1 MDVPDRRETGEWY
14 RVFVCP
20 RDYLQFAPTEQAR
33 WTPLGEESP
42 DAPVPDA
49 TRPPL
54 PDRRLQE
61 LVTLLSGRGLTGW
74 ALLVRDVGEGR
85 IRRVHL
91 RRLPA
96 DPQIREEVVSY
107 LRSAGADITL
117 GLGLRTRLQHEHD
130 QRDTRTD
137 TGPRADTDARAGSS
151 PSPAGGPATDD
162 GQDGH
167 GDGGQTGRGD
177 GGQGDTSQG

>member
-1 MDVPDRRETGEWY
+1 VEARRVHGKVSRESARRGHRIARCFKCLQERDGKGPGWYFLDVPDRREPGEWF

-20 RDYLQFAPTEQAR
+20 RDYLEFAASEQSR

-42 DAPVPDA
+42 DVPVPDA

-54 PDRRLQE
+54 PDRSLQE
-61 LVTLLSGRGLTGW
+61 LVAMLSQRGLTGW
-74 ALLVRDVGEGR
+74 ALLVRDVAEGR

-96 DPQIREEVVSY
+96 DPEIREALVSY

-117 GLGLRTRLQHEHD
+117 GPGLRARPQDERD
-130 QRDTRTD
+130 QRDGNR
-137 TGPRADTDARAGSS
+137 RN
-151 PSPAGGPATDD
+151 
-162 GQDGH
+162 
-167 GDGGQTGRGD
+167 
-177 GGQGDTSQG
+177 TSKD

>member
-1 MDVPDRRETGEWY
+1 MDVSDRRETGEWY

-33 WTPLGEESP
+33 WAPLGEESP
-42 DAPVPDA
+42 DAPVPDV

-54 PDRRLQE
+54 PDRRLQA
-61 LVTLLSGRGLTGW
+61 LITLLSGRGLTGW
-74 ALLVRDVGEGR
+74 ALLVRDVAEGR

-117 GLGLRTRLQHEHD
+117 GLGLRTRLEHERDQHDDRD
-130 QRDTRTD
+130 Q
-137 TGPRADTDARAGSS
+137 S
-151 PSPAGGPATDD
+151 
-162 GQDGH
+162 
-167 GDGGQTGRGD
+167 DGGGLRGD
-177 GGQGDTSQG
+177 GRPRDDRSPDGQGDSSQGNTSQG